1 MSNYKFE
8 TLQLHVGQ
16 EQADPATDARAV
28 PIYQTTSYVFH
39 NSAHA
44 AARFGLADA
53 GNIYGR
59 LTNSTQDV
67 LEKRVA
73 ALEGGVAA
81 LALALCMGISR
92 LVFPRAPI
100 DYFSASFSNA
110 GFMGIPLV
118 QALYGV
124 EAVSYLVGYI
134 ALMNLL
140 QWGMGLSVLT
150 GKKIRLDLKT
160 VLKNPLLISPFVGLL
175 IFCTGLGDKLPG
187 PVSTAIGGIA
197 GTNGPVAMIV
207 LGSYL
212 AKSNFRSLFM
222 TLRQYGLC
230 AVRLLLIPMVVM
242 AVFAFLPVD
251 RTVRLAVFIASAAPV
266 GANVAVYAQLFDLDY
281 PYACQS
287 VALSTL
293 LSILTMPVVIVVAS
307 FFF

>member
-1 MSNYKFE
+1 MQTEQIVAGQTCVMFLYMLVGFVLSRTGKLTQQGSKDLAGILIALILPAVIVKSFCE
-8 TLQLHVGQ
+8 PFSTEKLTGLIVSTLV
-16 EQADPATDARAV
+16 
-28 PIYQTTSYVFH
+28 S
-39 NSAHA
+39 
-44 AARFGLADA
+44 
-53 GNIYGR
+53 
-59 LTNSTQDV
+59 
-67 LEKRVA
+67 
-73 ALEGGVAA
+73 A
-81 LALALCMGISR
+81 LALGLCMGVAR
-92 LVFPRAPI
+92 LVFRRAPI
-100 DYFSASFSNA
+100 DFFSASFSNA

-160 VLKNPLLISPFVGLL
+160 VLKNPLLISPFIGLL

-207 LGSYL
+207 LGCYL
-212 AKSNFRSLFM
+212 AKSDFKSLFM

-230 AVRLLLIPMVVM
+230 AVRLLLIPLVVI

-251 RTVRLAVFIASAAPV
+251 RTIRLAVFIASAAPV
-266 GANVAVYAQLFDLDY
+266 GTNVAVYSQLFDLDY

-293 LSILTMPVVIVVAS
+293 LSILTMPVVIVAAS
-307 FFF
+307 FFFR

>member
-1 MSNYKFE
+1 MQTEQIVAGQTCVMFLYMLVGFVLSRTGKLTRQGSKDLAGILI
-8 TLQLHVGQ
+8 TLIL
-16 EQADPATDARAV
+16 PAV
-28 PIYQTTSYVFH
+28 IIKSFCESFTTEKLV
-39 NSAHA
+39 
-44 AARFGLADA
+44 GLAV
-53 GNIYGR
+53 
-59 LTNSTQDV
+59 ST
-67 LEKRVA
+67 L
-73 ALEGGVAA
+73 VAA
-81 LALALCMGISR
+81 LALGLCMGVAR
-92 LVFPRAPI
+92 LVFRRAPI
-100 DYFSASFSNA
+100 DFFSASFSNA

-160 VLKNPLLISPFVGLL
+160 VLKNPLLISPFIGLL
-175 IFCTGLGDKLPG
+175 IFCAGLGDKLPG
-187 PVSTAIGGIA
+187 PVSTAISGIA

-212 AKSNFRSLFM
+212 AESDLKSLFM
-222 TLRQYGLC
+222 TVRQYGLC
-230 AVRLLLIPMVVM
+230 AVRLLLIPLVVM

-293 LSILTMPVVIVVAS
+293 LSILTMPVVIVAAS
-307 FFF
+307 FFFR